1 MLATVIY
8 VVFATAALA
17 SHIPHMRRGP
27 TPKGIV
33 DPGAHPGCTI
43 WHDNLDGSIECPMMT
58 YFYNITPEQLL
69 SWNPTLTEECGNYQ
83 TGHSY
88 CVEVDFKPSQALP
101 AYLSLARRCPHP
113 P

>member
-1 MLATVIY
+1 MLFENMLATVIY

-69 SWNPTLTEECGNYQ
+69 SWVRESHLTAC
-83 TGHSY
+83 S
-88 CVEVDFKPSQALP
+88 ALIVP
-101 AYLSLARRCPHP
+101 AEPNTYRRVRELSNWP
-113 P
+113 